1 MKYKILKLKQNEFP
15 NKLKKIENAPKQLYL
30 IGNKELLF
38 EDCFGIVGTRRI
50 TDYGKQNCEFF
61 TRELVF
67 RNIPI
72 VSGMAIGT
80 DSIAHK
86 TCLEYNGKTIAV
98 LGSGF
103 DNIFPEENL
112 ELFEKIIE
120 SGGLV
125 ITEYENEVKPLKE
138 NFPQR
143 NRIVTALSEGILVIE
158 AAFRSGTSI
167 SVNNAKKQ
175 GKKVFA
181 IPGKLDSC
189 VGVGVNKMIKQGA
202 ILTTDIQ
209 DIISCFP
216 QFENRLR
223 KSTKRKTSKSVK
235 IDEEYRKVYEILE
248 KKSMSLE
255 EFLQETELSFKDIIN
270 LLTKMEIEGII
281 EQDLIGNYKIKL
293 KN

>member
-1 MKYKILKLKQNEFP
+1 MKHKILKLKQDELP
-15 NKLKKIENAPKQLYL
+15 EKLKKIEKAPKQLYL
-30 IGNKELLF
+30 IGNKNLLF

-50 TDYGKQNCEFF
+50 TDYGKENCKFF

-80 DSIAHK
+80 DSVAHK
-86 TCLEYNGKTIAV
+86 TCLEYGGKTVAV

-103 DNIFPEENL
+103 DNIFPEENI

-120 SGGLV
+120 NDGLI
-125 ITEYENEVKPLKE
+125 ITEYENNVKPLKE

-143 NRIVTALSEGILVIE
+143 NRIVTGLSEGILVIE
-158 AAFRSGTSI
+158 AGFRSGTSI
-167 SVNNAKKQ
+167 TVSNAKKQ

-209 DIISCFP
+209 DIVSNFP
-216 QFENRLR
+216 QFEHRLR
-223 KSTKRKTSKSVK
+223 KSTNKKSSRSVK
-235 IDEEYRKVYEILE
+235 INDEYKKIYEILE
-248 KKSMSLE
+248 KKQMSIE
-255 EFLQETELSFKDIIN
+255 ELIQETEFSFKEIIK
-270 LLTKMEIEGII
+270 LLTKMEIEGIV
-281 EQDLIGNYKIKL
+281 EQDLLGNYKII
-293 KN
+293 

>member
-1 MKYKILKLKQNEFP
+1 MKHKILKLKQDELP
-15 NKLKKIENAPKQLYL
+15 EKLKKIEKAPKQLYL
-30 IGNKELLF
+30 IGNKNLLF

-50 TDYGKQNCEFF
+50 TDYGKENCKFF

-67 RNIPI
+67 RNISI

-80 DSIAHK
+80 DSVAHK
-86 TCLEYNGKTIAV
+86 TCLEYGGKTVAV

-103 DNIFPEENL
+103 DNIFPEENI

-120 SGGLV
+120 NDGLI
-125 ITEYENEVKPLKE
+125 ITEYENNVKPLKE

-143 NRIVTALSEGILVIE
+143 NRIVTGLSEGILVIE
-158 AAFRSGTSI
+158 AGFRSGTSI
-167 SVNNAKKQ
+167 TVSNAKKQ

-209 DIISCFP
+209 DIVSNFP
-216 QFENRLR
+216 QFEHRLR
-223 KSTKRKTSKSVK
+223 KSTNKKSSRSVK
-235 IDEEYRKVYEILE
+235 INDEYKKIYEILE
-248 KKSMSLE
+248 KKQMSIE
-255 EFLQETELSFKDIIN
+255 ELIQETEFSFKEIIK
-270 LLTKMEIEGII
+270 LLTKMEIEGIV
-281 EQDLIGNYKIKL
+281 EQDLLGNYKII
-293 KN
+293 

>member
-1 MKYKILKLKQNEFP
+1 MKYKIFKLTQDEFP
-15 NKLKKIENAPKQLYL
+15 DKLKKIENSPKQLYL
-30 IGNKELLF
+30 IGNKDLLF
-38 EDCFGIVGTRRI
+38 EDCFGIVGTRKI
-50 TDYGKQNCEFF
+50 TDYGIQNCEFF

-80 DSIAHK
+80 DSVAHK
-86 TCLEYNGKTIAV
+86 TCLEYSGKTIAV

-112 ELFEKIIE
+112 DLFEKIIG

-125 ITEYENEVKPLKE
+125 VTEYENDVKPLKE

-143 NRIVTALSEGILVIE
+143 NRIVTALSEGILVVE

-167 SVNNAKKQ
+167 TVNNAKKQ

-209 DIISCFP
+209 DIISSFP
-216 QFENRLR
+216 QFEHRLR
-223 KSTKRKTSKSVK
+223 KSVNRKASKSVK
-235 IDEEYRKVYEILE
+235 INEEYRNMYEILE
-248 KKSMSLE
+248 KKSMSIE
-255 EFLQETELSFKDIIN
+255 ELIQETDLSFKEVIK

-281 EQDLIGNYKIKL
+281 EQDLIGTYKIK
-293 KN
+293 